1 LDRRRLWLDL
11 DNADYIR
18 QTLNFPG
25 CRIALRVDRDVIAS
39 DGTVRSHDTRYF
51 LTTLD
56 PGQVRADQLL
66 ELVRQHWQIENSLF
80 FLKDRWW
87 DEDRHWT
94 CRPGAAEALA
104 TLNSCAVTVL
114 RSCYPPTQPLR
125 ARADFIAWNP
135 LLGLKL
141 LGLK

>member
-1 LDRRRLWLDL
+1 
-11 DNADYIR
+11 
-18 QTLNFPG
+18 
-25 CRIALRVDRDVIAS
+25 VIAS

-51 LTTLD
+51 LTNLD
-56 PGQVRADQLL
+56 PSQVRADQLL

-114 RSCYPPTQPLR
+114 RSCYSPTQPLR

-135 LLGLKL
+135 RLGLELLGLT
-141 LGLK
+141 